1 MLNRQQQAVHDA
13 AIRNLR
19 TGHKQVFE
27 YSGQAG
33 SGKSYTLRQIC
44 IDSGIPE
51 SRILPMAYTGAAA
64 AVLRKKGFPYA
75 TTLHAG
81 LYTPEDF
88 PNPEFLRIKEKNR
101 MNHQFGVPNVP
112 PTIVK
117 FVPKKVL
124 PNIDL
129 IVIDEGFMCP
139 EYMKSVIE
147 SFGIPVIVTGDMRQL
162 PPVKST
168 PAYLVGDNIPE
179 LTELMRQEGDSPII
193 YIAQRILAGLPIHTG
208 NYGNRV
214 LVIEEDELVPDMF
227 RYSDM
232 ILAGTN
238 ATRDKWNTLIRKD
251 IWGFDSDL
259 PMFGERMICR
269 RNNHSIE
276 MDSIELANGLLGYS
290 LSSPD
295 VSGFDGKTFL
305 MDFLPDIGS
314 RPFKN
319 LICDYEYFSLPS
331 HLRNDYHGKYNTG
344 ERFEFAYCITTH
356 LSQGGEANRGIYFD
370 ERLGMGE
377 EYQKRLAYTGVTRF
391 REFLIIVKAKRRF
404 F

>member
-1 MLNRQQQAVHDA
+1 MLNKQQQAVHDA
-13 AIRNLR
+13 ALKNLR
-19 TGHKQVFE
+19 NGHKQVFE
-27 YSGQAG
+27 YSGRSG
-33 SGKSYTLRQIC
+33 TGKSYTLRQIC
-44 IDSGIPE
+44 MDSGIPE
-51 SRILPMAYTGAAA
+51 ERILPMAYTGAAA
-64 AVLRKKGFPYA
+64 AVLRKKGFGYA

-88 PNPEFLRIKEKNR
+88 PNPAFQKIKEQNR

-129 IVIDEGFMCP
+129 IVIDEGYMCP

-147 SFGIPVIVTGDMRQL
+147 SFGLPVIVTGDMRQL

-168 PAYLVGDNIPE
+168 PAYLVGDDIPE
-179 LTELMRQEGDSPII
+179 LTELMRQEANSPIV
-193 YIAQRILAGLPIHTG
+193 YIANRILDGLPIHKG
-208 NYGNRV
+208 NYGGRV
-214 LVIEEDELVPDMF
+214 LVIEEDELVPEFF

-238 ATRDKWNTLIRKD
+238 ATRDRWNTSIRKD
-251 IWGFDSDL
+251 IWGFDTDL

-269 RNNHSIE
+269 RNNHTIE
-276 MDSIELANGLLGYS
+276 IDSVELANGLLGYS
-290 LSSPD
+290 LSAPD
-295 VSGFDGKTFL
+295 VAGFDGKTFL
-305 MDFLPDIGS
+305 MDFLPDITS

-319 LICDYEYFSLPS
+319 LICDYQYFTLPS
-331 HLRNDYHGKYNTG
+331 HLRATYNGQYNTG

-356 LSQGGEANRGIYFD
+356 LSQGNEANRGIYFD
-370 ERLGMGE
+370 EKIGVGE
-377 EYQKRLAYTGVTRF
+377 DYQKRLSYTGVTRF
-391 REFLIIVKAKRRF
+391 KEFLVIVKPKRRF